1 MLSIH
6 LETWTEG
13 KGNHYCRRDDRS
25 SQAVLDPDPL
35 LSREEKLAAAS
46 FSRIPKYRLCARLP
60 SRVQYNRFVRRNTVR
75 I

>member
-13 KGNHYCRRDDRS
+13 KGNRYCRHDDRS
-25 SQAVLDPDPL
+25 RQAVLDPDPL

-46 FSRIPKYRLCARLP
+46 FSRIPKYRLCVRLP
-60 SRVQYNRFVRRNTVR
+60 S
-75 I
+75 